1 MDTESITR
9 FSEMEVPGDPS
20 QTYYGGDQISRL
32 RSVGGR
38 WKMETASTQNAP
50 EKFVHEGERR
60 NGSVV
65 ADRSGFEDHLRKLVS
80 CFHFLVGD
88 I

>member
-1 MDTESITR
+1 
-9 FSEMEVPGDPS
+9 
-20 QTYYGGDQISRL
+20 
-32 RSVGGR
+32 
-38 WKMETASTQNAP
+38 METASTQNAP